1 VTFNTKGLMAVAWL
15 AMAALAGPAAAQN
28 AQLSDGAVKIGV
40 LGDMSGVFS
49 DLSGRGSVIAAQMA
63 IDDFVAQNKP
73 AFKIELVAADHQ
85 NKADVASN
93 IARQWYDTAG
103 VDLITDVINSGVAL
117 AVSHVTEQKNRVLMV
132 TGAGSTRLTNEQ
144 CSPNTISYTWDT
156 YAYSNAQAR
165 IVKGLGLDTWY
176 FIAVDYVLGKSLVE
190 GTSEA
195 LTRSGGKIL
204 GVINHPINTSDFSS
218 FLLQAQTSRSKV
230 VALANAGTDL
240 HNAIKAAHDFG
251 ITKNQRLVPLVGVIS
266 DVHALGPQT
275 TQGMIMVE
283 PFYWNSNDKTRE
295 WSRRFMAKHGKM
307 PNFIHAGTYS
317 AVTTYLTAVKAIG
330 TDAPGDVVKK
340 MKSMTISDI
349 YTQKGRIR
357 EDGRMVYD
365 IFLVQVKKP
374 EQIKEPWDYFEVKQ
388 VIPGDEA
395 FNPLASSKCRL
406 VQNPVR

>member
-1 VTFNTKGLMAVAWL
+1 VTFKPYRLAAAAGL
-15 AMAALAGPAAAQN
+15 AMAALAGTAAAQN
-28 AQLSDGAVKIGV
+28 AKISDGVVKIGV

-49 DLSGRGSVIAAQMA
+49 DLSGQGSVIAAQMA
-63 IDDFVAQNKP
+63 IDDFVAANKP
-73 AFKIELVAADHQ
+73 SLKIELVSADHQ

-117 AVSHVTEQKNRVLMV
+117 AVSHVTEQKNKVLMV

-156 YAYSNAQAR
+156 YAYSNAHAR
-165 IVKGLGLDTWY
+165 IVKTLGLDSWY
-176 FIAVDYVLGKSLVE
+176 FVAVDYVLGKSLVE

-195 LTRSGGKIL
+195 LLRSGGKVV

-218 FLLQAQTSRSKV
+218 FMLQAQTSRAKV

-240 HNAIKAAHDFG
+240 HNAIRAAADFG
-251 ITKNQRLVPLVGVIS
+251 ITKDQRLVPLVGVIT
-266 DVHALGPQT
+266 DVHALGPKT

-283 PFYWNSNDKTRE
+283 PFYWNSNQKTRE

-317 AVTTYLTAVKAIG
+317 AVTTYLTAVQSVQ
-330 TDAPGDVVKK
+330 TDAAEEVVKR
-340 MKSMTISDI
+340 MKSMTINDI
-349 YTQKGRIR
+349 YTQNGKIR
-357 EDGRMVYD
+357 QDGRMVYD

-374 EQIKEPWDYFEVKQ
+374 EDVKEPWDYFEVKQ
-388 VIPGDEA
+388 TIPGDEA
-395 FNPLASSKCRL
+395 FNPLATSKCRL
-406 VQNPVR
+406 VQR